1 MPLSFYNATFSRIL
15 IEEGMHRARAGSVRR
30 QTTLENGAEAQNNGG
45 NCQYERSR
53 RARRPSG
60 SV

>member
-15 IEEGMHRARAGSVRR
+15 IEEGMHRARKTGSVRR

-45 NCQYERSR
+45 EL
-53 RARRPSG
+53 P
-60 SV
+60 V